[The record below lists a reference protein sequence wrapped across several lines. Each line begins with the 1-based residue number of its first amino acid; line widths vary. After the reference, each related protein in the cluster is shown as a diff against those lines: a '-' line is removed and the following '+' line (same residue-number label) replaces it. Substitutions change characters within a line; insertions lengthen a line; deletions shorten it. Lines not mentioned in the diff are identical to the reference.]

1 MIFFI
6 DFVRKKNQIR
16 VYFVQFDS
24 VNYNTMRNEE
34 IGSMEPLLTKTR
46 QLLTHYDKAT
56 ELNSAVLDRSGNLIK
71 ITDFEKQLRF
81 CELCRKYFHNPSRIW
96 RGDEYPCDKI
106 HLDALAESRQNGKTH
121 IYACTVGFAYWSSP
135 IYHNGR
141 YTGALKAGQVL
152 TCSRDEAVEKFR
164 TQCKD
169 TLAAEK
175 FRKMLDGIQ
184 EKSHEEIQAMA
195 RLLGVCAEEISEKEK
210 YLNFTFRK
218 IAMKEAGFAAGRAV
232 DKSGVK
238 GTKEPDETSDCTDG
252 KKRKKDELEYPQEK
266 ERVLLAAFRRGDNET
281 GAKILRELI
290 DSTVTAIPGNTE
302 ILRVRAIQLLVLLSR
317 AASEDPSGATMPET
331 YTLYLK
337 RIQESKTTEKLIEN
351 LYLIAG
357 HMAARIF
364 SFKGIRHASVL
375 RRAERYIWENYT
387 RKISL
392 KEAAKAAGLS
402 APYFSSIFKK
412 EMGENFSNYLNR
424 LRVERAMAMLTGTSK
439 PLNEIAKLCGFEDQ
453 SWFSKTFKRM
463 TGASPGKYR
472 ETI

>member
-1 MIFFI
+1 
-6 DFVRKKNQIR
+6 
-16 VYFVQFDS
+16 
-24 VNYNTMRNEE
+24 
-34 IGSMEPLLTKTR
+34 
-46 QLLTHYDKAT
+46 
-56 ELNSAVLDRSGNLIK
+56 
-71 ITDFEKQLRF
+71 
-81 CELCRKYFHNPSRIW
+81 
-96 RGDEYPCDKI
+96 
-106 HLDALAESRQNGKTH
+106 
-121 IYACTVGFAYWSSP
+121 VGFAYWCSP

-141 YTGALKAGQVL
+141 YTGALNAGQVL
-152 TCSRDEAVEKFR
+152 TCSREEAVEKFR
-164 TQCKD
+164 SHCKD
-169 TLAAEK
+169 KLAAEK
-175 FRKMLDGIQ
+175 FRKMLEGVQ
-184 EKSHEEIQAMA
+184 EKSHKEIQAMA

-210 YLNFTFRK
+210 HLNFTFRK
-218 IAMKEAGFAAGRAV
+218 IAMKEAGFVNGKADGKADGRADGSTV
-232 DKSGVK
+232 DKSEAKTAKVPGEAAVETRGK
-238 GTKEPDETSDCTDG
+238 AHGETEP
-252 KKRKKDELEYPQEK
+252 EYPHEK
-266 ERVLLAAFRRGDNET
+266 ERILLAAFRRGDNET

-290 DSTVTAIPGNTE
+290 DSTVAAIPGSVE

-317 AASEDPSGATMPET
+317 AASEDPYGATMPET

-337 RIQESKTTEKLIEN
+337 RIQESKTAEKLVEN

-387 RKISL
+387 TKISL

-412 EMGENFSNYLNR
+412 EMGENFSAYLNR
-424 LRVERAMAMLTGTSK
+424 LRVERAMAMLTGTAK

-453 SWFSKTFKRM
+453 SWFSKTFKKM

>member
-1 MIFFI
+1 
-6 DFVRKKNQIR
+6 
-16 VYFVQFDS
+16 
-24 VNYNTMRNEE
+24 MREE
-34 IGSMEPLLTKTR
+34 ELSSIEPLLTKTR
-46 QLLTHYDKAT
+46 QVLTHYDKAT

-106 HLDALAESRQNGKTH
+106 HLDALAESRQTGKTH

-135 IYHNGR
+135 IYHKGR

-152 TCSRDEAVEKFR
+152 TCSRNEAVEKFSS
-164 TQCKD
+164 QCKD
-169 TLAAEK
+169 KLAAEK
-175 FRKMLDGIQ
+175 FRRMLEGIQ

-195 RLLGVCAEEISEKEK
+195 WLLGVCAEEISEKEK

-218 IAMKEAGFAAGRAV
+218 IAMNEEAA
-232 DKSGVK
+232 K
-238 GTKEPDETSDCTDG
+238 GTKEPVKTTGET
-252 KKRKKDELEYPQEK
+252 RKEIELEYPQEK
-266 ERVLLAAFRRGDNET
+266 ERTLLAAFRRGDNET

-290 DSTVTAIPGNTE
+290 DSTVAAIPGNTE

-337 RIQESKTTEKLIEN
+337 RIQESKTAEKLIEN

-402 APYFSSIFKK
+402 SPYFSSIFKK
-412 EMGENFSNYLNR
+412 EMGENFSAYLNR
-424 LRVERAMAMLTGTSK
+424 LRVERAMVMLTGTAK

>member
-1 MIFFI
+1 MNSI
-6 DFVRKKNQIR
+6 
-16 VYFVQFDS
+16 
-24 VNYNTMRNEE
+24 
-34 IGSMEPLLTKTR
+34 EPLLSRTR
-46 QLLTHYDKAT
+46 QLLTHYDT
-56 ELNSAVLDRSGNLIK
+56 VTRLNSAVLDRSGNLIK
-71 ITDFEKQLRF
+71 LNDFDKQSCF
-81 CELCRKYFHNPSRIW
+81 CELCKKYFHNPSRIW
-96 RGDEYPCDKI
+96 RGNEYPCDKI
-106 HLDALAESRQNGKTH
+106 HQDALAEARQTGKTH

-141 YTGALKAGQVL
+141 YTGALTAGQVL
-152 TCSRDEAVEKFR
+152 FCKREEAVEKFR
-164 TQCKD
+164 AQCKD
-169 TLAAEK
+169 SPAVEK
-175 FRKMLDGIQ
+175 FRKMLEGIE

-218 IAMKEAGFAAGRAV
+218 IAMKEAGI
-232 DKSGVK
+232 KQSGENR
-238 GTKEPDETSDCTDG
+238 KEHES
-252 KKRKKDELEYPQEK
+252 EYPQEK
-266 ERVLLAAFRRGDNET
+266 ERTLLAAFRRGDNET
-281 GAKILRELI
+281 GAKIMRELI
-290 DSTVTAIPGNTE
+290 DNTVATIPGNTE

-317 AASEDPSGATMPET
+317 AASEDPSGTTMPET

-337 RIQESKTTEKLIEN
+337 RIQESKTAEKLIEN

-357 HMAARIF
+357 HLASRIF

-402 APYFSSIFKK
+402 SPYFSSIFKK
-412 EMGENFSNYLNR
+412 EMGENFSSYLNR
-424 LRVERAMAMLTGTSK
+424 LRVERAMAMLTGTAK

-453 SWFSKTFKRM
+453 SWFSKTFKRI

-472 ETI
+472 ETL

>member
-1 MIFFI
+1 M
-6 DFVRKKNQIR
+6 K
-16 VYFVQFDS
+16 
-24 VNYNTMRNEE
+24 EE
-34 IGSMEPLLTKTR
+34 ELSSIEPLLKKTR
-46 QLLTHYDKAT
+46 LLLTHYDKVTA
-56 ELNSAVLDRSGNLIK
+56 LNSAVLDRSGNLIK

-81 CELCRKYFHNPSRIW
+81 CEHCRKYFHNPSRIW

-106 HLDALAESRQNGKTH
+106 HRDALAESRQTGKTH
-121 IYACTVGFAYWSSP
+121 IYACTVGFAYWCSP

-141 YTGALKAGQVL
+141 YTGALNAGQVL
-152 TCSRDEAVEKFR
+152 TCSRSEAVEKFR
-164 TQCKD
+164 SQCRDK
-169 TLAAEK
+169 LAVEK
-175 FRKMLDGIQ
+175 FRKMLEGIE
-184 EKSHEEIQAMA
+184 EKSDEEIQAMA

-218 IAMKEAGFAAGRAV
+218 IAMKE
-232 DKSGVK
+232 SGIK
-238 GTKEPDETSDCTDG
+238 QSGETRKEHEP
-252 KKRKKDELEYPQEK
+252 EYPQEK
-266 ERVLLAAFRRGDNET
+266 ERTLLAAFRRGDNET

-290 DSTVTAIPGNTE
+290 DSTVAAIPGNTE
-302 ILRVRAIQLLVLLSR
+302 ILRIRAIQLLVLLSR

-337 RIQESKTTEKLIEN
+337 RIQESKTAEKLIEN
-351 LYLIAG
+351 LYVIAG
-357 HMAARIF
+357 HLAARIF

-402 APYFSSIFKK
+402 SPYFSSIFKK

-424 LRVERAMAMLTGTSK
+424 LRVERAMAMLTGTAK

-453 SWFSKTFKRM
+453 SWFSKTFKRI

>member
-1 MIFFI
+1 MSPI
-6 DFVRKKNQIR
+6 
-16 VYFVQFDS
+16 
-24 VNYNTMRNEE
+24 
-34 IGSMEPLLTKTR
+34 EPLLVKTR
-46 QLLTHYDKAT
+46 QLLTHYDKVM
-56 ELNSAVLDRSGNLIK
+56 ELNTAVLDRSGNLIK

-81 CELCRKYFHNPSRIW
+81 CELCKKYCHNPSRIW

-106 HLDALAESRQNGKTH
+106 HLDALAESRQTGKTH

-135 IYHNGR
+135 IYRKGR

-152 TCSRDEAVEKFR
+152 TCSRDEAAEKFR
-164 TQCKD
+164 SLCKD
-169 TLAAEK
+169 ELATEK
-175 FRKMLDGIQ
+175 FRKMLEGIQ
-184 EKSHEEIQAMA
+184 EKSQGEIQAMA

-210 YLNFTFRK
+210 HLNFTFRK
-218 IAMKEAGFAAGRAV
+218 LAVKETGFAVGPSVGRA
-232 DKSGVK
+232 GAN
-238 GTKEPDETSDCTDG
+238 GTKEPGETSGETRG
-252 KKRKKDELEYPQEK
+252 LAQRESEPEYPQEK
-266 ERVLLAAFRRGDNET
+266 ERTLLAAFRRGDNET
-281 GAKILRELI
+281 GARILRELI

-317 AASEDPSGATMPET
+317 AAAEDPSDVAMPDAATPAT
-331 YTLYLK
+331 YTMYLK
-337 RIQESKTTEKLIEN
+337 RIQESKTVEKLVEN

-392 KEAAKAAGLS
+392 KEAARAAGLS
-402 APYFSSIFKK
+402 APYFSSVFKK
-412 EMGENFSNYLNR
+412 EMGENFSAYLNR
-424 LRVERAMAMLTGTSK
+424 LRVERAMALLTGTSK
-439 PLNEIAKLCGFEDQ
+439 PLNDIAKLCGFEDQ
-453 SWFSKTFKRM
+453 SWFSKTFKKM

>member
-1 MIFFI
+1 
-6 DFVRKKNQIR
+6 
-16 VYFVQFDS
+16 
-24 VNYNTMRNEE
+24 MREEE
-34 IGSMEPLLTKTR
+34 IRSIEPLLTKTR

-106 HLDALAESRQNGKTH
+106 HQDALAESRQTGKTH
-121 IYACTVGFAYWSSP
+121 IYACKVGFAYWSSP
-135 IYHNGR
+135 IYHKGR
-141 YTGALKAGQVL
+141 YTGALTAGQVL
-152 TCSRDEAVEKFR
+152 TCSRNE
-164 TQCKD
+164 
-169 TLAAEK
+169 AAEK
-175 FRKMLDGIQ
+175 FHSLCKDKIAAEKFHQMLEGTQ

-218 IAMKEAGFAAGRAV
+218 IAMNKAVSTACESSGETGGLTQKEGE
-232 DKSGVK
+232 SG
-238 GTKEPDETSDCTDG
+238 
-252 KKRKKDELEYPQEK
+252 YPQEK
-266 ERVLLAAFRRGDNET
+266 ERLLLAAFRRGDSET

-290 DSTVTAIPGNTE
+290 DSTVMAIPGNTE

-317 AASEDPSGATMPET
+317 AASEDPSDATMPDANTYAT

-402 APYFSSIFKK
+402 SPYFSSVFKK
-412 EMGENFSNYLNR
+412 EMGENFSAYLNR
-424 LRVERAMAMLTGTSK
+424 LRVERAMTMLTGTTK

>member
-1 MIFFI
+1 
-6 DFVRKKNQIR
+6 
-16 VYFVQFDS
+16 
-24 VNYNTMRNEE
+24 MREE
-34 IGSMEPLLTKTR
+34 ELSSIEPLLTKTR
-46 QLLTHYDKAT
+46 LLLTHYDKVTA
-56 ELNSAVLDRSGNLIK
+56 LNSAVLDRSGNLIK

-96 RGDEYPCDKI
+96 RGDEYPCEKI
-106 HLDALAESRQNGKTH
+106 HLDALAESRQTGKTH
-121 IYACTVGFAYWSSP
+121 IYACTVGFAYWCSP
-135 IYHNGR
+135 IYHKGR
-141 YTGALKAGQVL
+141 YTGALNAGQVL
-152 TCSRDEAVEKFR
+152 TCSRDEAVEKFSS
-164 TQCKD
+164 QCAD
-169 TLAAEK
+169 RLAAEK
-175 FRKMLDGIQ
+175 FRKMLEGIQ

-218 IAMKEAGFAAGRAV
+218 IAMKETGFAAGKTV
-232 DKSGVK
+232 DKSGAN
-238 GTKEPDETSDCTDG
+238 GTKESGDT
-252 KKRKKDELEYPQEK
+252 RKEHESEYPQEK
-266 ERVLLAAFRRGDNET
+266 ERTLLAAFRRGDNET

-357 HMAARIF
+357 HLAARIF

-402 APYFSSIFKK
+402 SPYFSSIFKK

-453 SWFSKTFKRM
+453 SWFSKTFKRI

>member
-1 MIFFI
+1 M
-6 DFVRKKNQIR
+6 
-16 VYFVQFDS
+16 
-24 VNYNTMRNEE
+24 
-34 IGSMEPLLTKTR
+34 
-46 QLLTHYDKAT
+46 
-56 ELNSAVLDRSGNLIK
+56 
-71 ITDFEKQLRF
+71 
-81 CELCRKYFHNPSRIW
+81 
-96 RGDEYPCDKI
+96 
-106 HLDALAESRQNGKTH
+106 
-121 IYACTVGFAYWSSP
+121 VGFAYWCSP

-141 YTGALKAGQVL
+141 YTGALNAGQVL
-152 TCSRDEAVEKFR
+152 TCSRGEAVEKFR
-164 TQCKD
+164 SQCKD

-175 FRKMLDGIQ
+175 FRKMLEGVQ

-218 IAMKEAGFAAGRAV
+218 IAMKEEAKAA
-232 DKSGVK
+232 
-238 GTKEPDETSDCTDG
+238 KEPGEAMGKAHGETRG
-252 KKRKKDELEYPQEK
+252 KAHGETQGEACGETESEYPHEK
-266 ERVLLAAFRRGDNET
+266 ERILLAAFRRGDNET

-290 DSTVTAIPGNTE
+290 DSTVVSIPGNVE

-317 AASEDPSGATMPET
+317 AASEDPYGATMPET

-337 RIQESKTTEKLIEN
+337 RIQESKTAEKLVEN

-387 RKISL
+387 TKISL

-424 LRVERAMAMLTGTSK
+424 LRVERAMAMLTGTAK

-453 SWFSKTFKRM
+453 SWFSKTFKKM

>member
-1 MIFFI
+1 M
-6 DFVRKKNQIR
+6 
-16 VYFVQFDS
+16 S
-24 VNYNTMRNEE
+24 
-34 IGSMEPLLTKTR
+34 SLEPLLTKTR
-46 QLLTHYDKAT
+46 QLLTHYDKVT

-81 CELCRKYFHNPSRIW
+81 CGLCRKYCHNPSRIW
-96 RGDEYPCDKI
+96 RGDEYPCEKI
-106 HLDALAESRQNGKTH
+106 HHDALAECRQTGKTH
-121 IYACTVGFAYWSSP
+121 IYACTVGFAYWCSP

-141 YTGALKAGQVL
+141 YTGALNAGQVL
-152 TCSRDEAVEKFR
+152 TCSREEAVEKFR
-164 TQCKD
+164 SQCKD
-169 TLAAEK
+169 KLAAEK
-175 FRKMLDGIQ
+175 FHKMLEGVP

-218 IAMKEAGFAAGRAV
+218 IAMKEAGFAAGKTAN
-232 DKSGVK
+232 
-238 GTKEPDETSDCTDG
+238 GTKESCENRRETES
-252 KKRKKDELEYPQEK
+252 EYPHEK
-266 ERVLLAAFRRGDNET
+266 ERILLAAFRRGDNET
-281 GAKILRELI
+281 GARILRELI
-290 DSTVTAIPGNTE
+290 DSTVAAIPGNVE

-317 AASEDPSGATMPET
+317 AASEDPYGATMPET

-337 RIQESKTTEKLIEN
+337 RIQESKTAEKLVEN

-387 RKISL
+387 TKISL
-392 KEAAKAAGLS
+392 KQAAKAAGLS

-424 LRVERAMAMLTGTSK
+424 LRVERAMAMLTGTAR

-453 SWFSKTFKRM
+453 SWFSKTFKKM

>member
-1 MIFFI
+1 MSSI
-6 DFVRKKNQIR
+6 
-16 VYFVQFDS
+16 
-24 VNYNTMRNEE
+24 
-34 IGSMEPLLTKTR
+34 EPLLTKTR

-56 ELNSAVLDRSGNLIK
+56 ELSTAVLDRSGNLIK

-96 RGDEYPCDKI
+96 CGDEYPCDKI
-106 HLDALAESRQNGKTH
+106 HLDALAESRKTGKTH

-141 YTGALKAGQVL
+141 FTGALKAGQVL
-152 TCSRDEAVEKFR
+152 TCSRDKAVEKFR
-164 TQCKD
+164 SQCKD
-169 TLAAEK
+169 ALSAEK
-175 FRKMLDGIQ
+175 FRKMLEGIQ

-195 RLLGVCAEEISEKEK
+195 RLLGVCAEEISEKGK

-218 IAMKEAGFAAGRAV
+218 LAINGEA
-232 DKSGVK
+232 K
-238 GTKEPDETSDCTDG
+238 GTKEPGVTLGLASCGTES
-252 KKRKKDELEYPQEK
+252 EYPQEK
-266 ERVLLAAFRRGDNET
+266 ERTLLAAFRRGDNET
-281 GAKILRELI
+281 GGKLLRELI
-290 DSTVTAIPGNTE
+290 DGTVAAIPENIE

-317 AASEDPSGATMPET
+317 AASDDSSGEPSGATMPET

-351 LYLIAG
+351 LHLIAG
-357 HMAARIF
+357 HMASKIF
-364 SFKGIRHASVL
+364 SFKGIRHSSVL

-387 RKISL
+387 RKIGL
-392 KEAAKAAGLS
+392 KETAKAAGLS

-412 EMGENFSNYLNR
+412 EMGENFSTYLNR
-424 LRVERAMAMLTGTSK
+424 LRVERAMTMLTGTSK

-463 TGASPGKYR
+463 TGESPGKYR